1 MLDLLLQ
8 IVPLQTDG
16 FYPSEI
22 NLILLLLVEA
32 KVQKIYLNCI
42 HVCLFVFF
50 FFWSFHFI
58 LILIHNEERNA
69 SWPPVS

>member
-1 MLDLLLQ
+1 MLDLLIQ

-22 NLILLLLVEA
+22 NLILLLLVEV

-42 HVCLFVFF
+42 HGCLGL
-50 FFWSFHFI
+50 FFWSFLFI

-69 SWPPVS
+69 S

>member
-42 HVCLFVFF
+42 HVCLVFF
-50 FFWSFHFI
+50 FLVFSLHPDFD
-58 LILIHNEERNA
+58 
-69 SWPPVS
+69 P

>member
-1 MLDLLLQ
+1 MLDLLIQ

-22 NLILLLLVEA
+22 NLILLLLVEV

-42 HVCLFVFF
+42 HVYLGL
-50 FFWSFHFI
+50 FFWSFLFI

-69 SWPPVS
+69 S

>member
-1 MLDLLLQ
+1 MLALPLR
-8 IVPLQTDG
+8 IVPLQTDR

-32 KVQKIYLNCI
+32 KEQKIYLNCT
-42 HVCLFVFF
+42 LFF
-50 FFWSFHFI
+50 FSFHFI

-69 SWPPVS
+69 NWS